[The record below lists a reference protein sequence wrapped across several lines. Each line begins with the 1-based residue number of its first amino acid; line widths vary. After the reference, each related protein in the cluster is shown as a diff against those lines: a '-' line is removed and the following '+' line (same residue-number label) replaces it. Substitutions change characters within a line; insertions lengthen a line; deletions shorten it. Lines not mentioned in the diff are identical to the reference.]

1 MIRAL
6 HRWPGLLA
14 LALVTVLS
22 LSGAALS
29 VFPTAERIAA
39 PQAEAGM
46 TVATLA
52 GRIQGAYPGVEQIRR
67 TGAFTAIR
75 GADVTSQLIWLNKTF
90 LEG

>member
-29 VFPTAERIAA
+29 VFPAAERIAA

-52 GRIQGAYPGVEQIRR
+52 DRIQSKSAVRPLAGSRPTGSIRAR
-67 TGAFTAIR
+67 PAP
-75 GADVTSQLIWLNKTF
+75 Q
-90 LEG
+90 